1 MPIFSDMKSLHIVK
15 PERQHVELAMNFLS
29 QYHPLTPALR
39 LEIEDG
45 LFQTSYK
52 KGQHIFGQGETCT
65 ALYFILQG
73 VVVGYTLLHNKRL
86 TTFICAEGDSVS
98 SISGMYGKKPS
109 GESILVLEDALLL
122 GLRVEKIVA
131 LLETSIEMN
140 IIIRKILEEFYKSA
154 HDRSNIVRLGTAQEK
169 YDYYAAV
176 APQLIKRIPIEYIA
190 DYLDI
195 NPNTLERLL
204 KKHAE
209 KEDAQLTRERRQ
221 LIEDYIMRGEGF
233 RQQGLTITQL
243 SKALSIPVHQLSSL
257 INTTYKKSFNAF
269 VNSYRVIHVRN
280 QLQHYQQWQHLK
292 IEALGTQS
300 GFSSRSVFF
309 AKFKELIGS
318 SPAEYLKS
326 LQQLS
331 PDS

>member
-1 MPIFSDMKSLHIVK
+1 MKSLHMVK
-15 PERQHVELAMNFLS
+15 PEPQYIELAINFLC
-29 QYHPLTPALR
+29 QYHPLPPELKF
-39 LEIEDG
+39 EIEEG

-52 KGQHIFGQGETCT
+52 KGEHIFGQGETCT
-65 ALYFILQG
+65 ALYFILRG

-109 GESILVLEDALLL
+109 GESILVLEDTRLL
-122 GLRVEKIVA
+122 GLRVEKLVE

-169 YDYYAAV
+169 YNYYASL
-176 APQLIKRIPIEYIA
+176 APNIINRIPTEYIA

-195 NPNTLERLL
+195 NCNTLERLL
-204 KKHAE
+204 KKHVE
-209 KEDAQLTRERRQ
+209 KGYSQLTRERCK
-221 LIEDYIMRGEGF
+221 LIEDYIMKNEGF
-233 RQQGLTITQL
+233 RQKGLTITQL
-243 SKALSIPVHQLSSL
+243 SEALAIPVHQLSNL

-280 QLQHYQQWQHLK
+280 QLQNYERWQHLK

-309 AKFKELIGS
+309 AKFKEHTGS
-318 SPAEYLKS
+318 SPAEYVKS
-326 LQQLS
+326 LQRSS
-331 PDS
+331 PDF